1 MDLLS
6 FAKNMVKT
14 MAKKLSKNL
23 NNKRSQKLI
32 DHSKLSV
39 VDLFK
44 HALKRPIQTTAEA
57 TVDLIGKEIEDKL
70 QKLEE
75 FHLKIIQKY
84 LQIKNKILNLVEKY
98 QKEDI

>member
-14 MAKKLSKNL
+14 MAKKLSKHL

-44 HALKRPIQTTAEA
+44 HALKRPIQTT
-57 TVDLIGKEIEDKL
+57 VDLIGKEIEDKL
-70 QKLEE
+70 QKLQE